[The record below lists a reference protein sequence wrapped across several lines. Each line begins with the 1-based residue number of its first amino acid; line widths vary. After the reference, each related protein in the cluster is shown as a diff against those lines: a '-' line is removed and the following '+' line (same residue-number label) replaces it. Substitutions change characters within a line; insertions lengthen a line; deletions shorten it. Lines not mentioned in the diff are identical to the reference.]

1 MRSLLF
7 IPGDDARKLEKGL
20 GTDADALIFDL
31 EDSVA
36 EANKDEARQ
45 ITAQALQ
52 ATTDKLRFVRLNP
65 FDTGRLPADLEAAL
79 AGRPDGVVL
88 PKANSGRAVQRLAR
102 LMDQAGADPACSIIA
117 IASETPAA
125 VQALSRDNWHHPRLQ
140 GMMWG
145 AEDLAAELGALRN
158 RVDGQPT
165 QPFRLARNLALVA
178 AKAAGVLAID
188 TVYADFRDG
197 AGLQRECEEA
207 AADGFDAKAAIH
219 PAQLSIINNAY
230 TPTPEAVAWAEKVV
244 AIMSEATT
252 GVASLNGQML
262 DQPHL
267 KQAMRILARL
277 G

>member
-7 IPGDDARKLEKGL
+7 VPGDDARKLEKGL

-230 TPTPEAVAWAEKVV
+230 TPTLEAVAWAEKVV

>member
-7 IPGDDARKLEKGL
+7 VPGDDARKLEKGL

-36 EANKDEARQ
+36 EANKDQARQ

-219 PAQLSIINNAY
+219 PAQLSIINDAY

>member
-7 IPGDDARKLEKGL
+7 VPGDDARKLEKGL

-102 LMDQAGADPACSIIA
+102 LMDQAGADAACSIIA

-219 PAQLSIINNAY
+219 PAQLSIINDAY

>member
-1 MRSLLF
+1 
-7 IPGDDARKLEKGL
+7 
-20 GTDADALIFDL
+20 
-31 EDSVA
+31 
-36 EANKDEARQ
+36 
-45 ITAQALQ
+45 
-52 ATTDKLRFVRLNP
+52 
-65 FDTGRLPADLEAAL
+65 
-79 AGRPDGVVL
+79 
-88 PKANSGRAVQRLAR
+88 
-102 LMDQAGADPACSIIA
+102 
-117 IASETPAA
+117 
-125 VQALSRDNWHHPRLQ
+125 
-140 GMMWG
+140 MWG

-267 KQAMRILARL
+267 KQAMRILASL
-277 G
+277 V

>member
-7 IPGDDARKLEKGL
+7 VPGDDARKLEKGL

-125 VQALSRDNWHHPRLQ
+125 VQALSRGNWHHPRLQ

-219 PAQLSIINNAY
+219 PAQLSIINDAY

>member
-7 IPGDDARKLEKGL
+7 VPGDDARKLEKGL

-102 LMDQAGADPACSIIA
+102 LMDQAGADAACSIIA

>member
-7 IPGDDARKLEKGL
+7 VPGDDARKLEKGL